1 MEDQHRLIIV
11 TVNQDM
17 DKDLDRLKQ
26 RVFYNQSKAE
36 MLRYLIRLGI
46 EQAGSSNHPQKK

>member
-1 MEDQHRLIIV
+1 MEEQHKRIIV
-11 TVNQDM
+11 TVNQDTE
-17 DKDLDRLKQ
+17 KDLDRLKQ

-46 EQAGSSNHPQKK
+46 EQAGSSNHPEKK